1 MTPYI
6 IRLKGLCIVEHLLT
20 SPSNA
25 VVFVVTKLTDRLTN
39 PAAAEH
45 GYTTSTGIRSSDQ
58 PSVGYIRGGP
68 GFIHNYT
75 SSQRPTL
82 RIGPPSF

>member
-25 VVFVVTKLTDRLTN
+25 VVLLVTKLTNRARVYDK
-39 PAAAEH
+39 H
-45 GYTTSTGIRSSDQ
+45 GYTFLLLTNRASGIYEAVPDS
-58 PSVGYIRGGP
+58 YII
-68 GFIHNYT
+68 IH
-75 SSQRPTL
+75 RPNDL
-82 RIGPPSF
+82 P